1 MSCIK
6 IALDAWHEMRQ
17 YRGMFK
23 NTFYMLAAAAIVAPA
38 FASVEWMTDLDAAK
52 AKAVAE
58 NKPLLIDFTGSDW
71 CTWCIKLKQDVLS
84 APDFEQFIAEKFI
97 PVEIDVPQNAAKVGG
112 EEQLNKNR
120 QICDDYGV
128 EAFPTVMVVTP
139 EGHVAGGI
147 GYSVE
152 KEEAQQ
158 LLNTALVNVETL
170 EKAKA
175 LQGVE
180 KAKLLLPVYVAL
192 SESFAKAARSLRDE
206 IVALDPQDELGMQQQ
221 VRIEEQREQL
231 MEKLS
236 TVGEGDYAAAIAVL
250 DDAIQTALPEN
261 ADEFRDMKINLI
273 QDKIYMRL
281 STAQTVEDVNVVK
294 DMLLNEFIPAIPE
307 EDQAEIKAEI
317 EKNFAD
323 PEVVLQTLTA
333 AAAEQEVEVSPAEDG
348 DDETAVTVA
357 ANELTE
363 EEQATLQNL
372 INELNGCANN
382 VDAMLN
388 LLNESLTDASP
399 AVTEMVTDWKIS
411 IMLRKMQLMLL
422 EAETEEDVLAAR
434 DYAMT
439 TIPMLREEEREEAA
453 NILNEYFEDPAALLE
468 EIREQ
473 KELLED

>member
-1 MSCIK
+1 M
-6 IALDAWHEMRQ
+6 A
-17 YRGMFK
+17 MFK
-23 NTFYMLAAAAIVAPA
+23 NIFLASAAAAIVAPA
-38 FASVEWMTDLDAAK
+38 FASVEWMTDFEAAK
-52 AKAVAE
+52 AKSVAE
-58 NKPLLIDFTGSDW
+58 NKPMLIDFTGSDW

-84 APDFEQFIAEKFI
+84 KTEFEQYIADKFI
-97 PVEIDVPQNAAKVGG
+97 PVEVDVPQNAAKVGG
-112 EEQLNKNR
+112 EEQLEKNR
-120 QICDDYGV
+120 QICEEYGV
-128 EAFPTVMVVTP
+128 EGFPTVMVVTP
-139 EGHVAGGI
+139 EGGVAGGI
-147 GYSVE
+147 GHSVDM
-152 KEEAQQ
+152 EEALQ
-158 LLNTALVNVETL
+158 LLNTALINVETL
-170 EKAKA
+170 EKAKS
-175 LQGVE
+175 LQGIE

-261 ADEFRDMKINLI
+261 VDEFRDMKINLI

-281 STAQTVEDVNVVK
+281 SSAQTVEDVNAVK

-323 PEVVLQTLTA
+323 PEVVLQTLTS
-333 AAAEQEVEVSPAEDG
+333 AAEQEVEVSPAEDG

-363 EEQATLQNL
+363 EEQAILQNL
-372 INELNGCANN
+372 INELNGCAND

-388 LLNESLTDASP
+388 LLNAALTDASP

-422 EAETEEDVLAAR
+422 DAETEEDVLAAR

-453 NILNEYFEDPAALLE
+453 NVLNEYFEDPAALLE